1 MSLLTTLQAAR
12 RGLQVSS
19 EGINVVGHNTAN
31 ATNENYA
38 PQLEFL
44 LDTYQDYKFL
54 KRICNYDKK
63 NMLTTSELIT
73 LCKSKK
79 INIKKKIIR
88 KNKSVNKFIKLS
100 K

>member
-38 PQLEFL
+38 RRTQTVATMHP
-44 LDTYQDYKFL
+44 
-54 KRICNYDKK
+54 
-63 NMLTTSELIT
+63 
-73 LCKSKK
+73 
-79 INIKKKIIR
+79 
-88 KNKSVNKFIKLS
+88 
-100 K
+100 